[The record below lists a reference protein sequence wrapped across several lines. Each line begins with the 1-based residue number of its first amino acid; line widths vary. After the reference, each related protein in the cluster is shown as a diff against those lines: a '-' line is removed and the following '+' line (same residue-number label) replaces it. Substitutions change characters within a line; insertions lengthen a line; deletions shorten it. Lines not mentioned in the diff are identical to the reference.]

1 MALTLD
7 ELIESYGSHNA
18 EFGSLKKVCD
28 HEKEQIKQSLLSQG
42 LSEKTSG
49 GWKVTCTTTTRESLN
64 EELMLQILKKDWES
78 RYGEDVPCPYIKT
91 REYIDM
97 DVLETVLYADELPKA
112 TLLEMD
118 ACRNVTEIV
127 TLRCNKVKAKK
138 QEED

>member
-28 HEKEQIKQSLLSQG
+28 HEKEQIKQSMLTQG
-42 LSEKTSG
+42 LPEKTAG
-49 GWKVTCTTTTRESLN
+49 GWRVTCTTSTRETLN
-64 EELMLQILKKDWES
+64 EEQLLQILKKDWLA
-78 RYGEDVPCPYIKT
+78 RYGEDIPCPYIKT

-118 ACRNVTEIV
+118 ACRIVSEVV
-127 TLRCNKVKAKK
+127 TLRCSKAKPKK
-138 QEED
+138 QEDE